1 MKKNLDDME
10 AILPQIALPVLDLP
24 VAGIPDIFI
33 DQILRQLVLFDEVMH
48 AGHDDILIV
57 VTVEDADI
65 PAARQRAID
74 TPHVVVVLFFTV
86 RLLEGNDMDA
96 IRIQMREDV
105 LDRPVLACRIHRL
118 QDDDEPIG
126 TLCIELCLQE
136 ILRLILS
143 PSLAR

>member
-1 MKKNLDDME
+1 MEKDLDDME

-24 VAGIPDIFI
+24 VAGIPNIFI

-48 AGHDDILIV
+48 AGHDDILIMG
-57 VTVEDADI
+57 TVEDADI

-118 QDDDEPIG
+118 QDDDEP
-126 TLCIELCLQE
+126 
-136 ILRLILS
+136 
-143 PSLAR
+143 